1 MFIFYD
7 YLRHHHE
14 LNYNLLASI
23 MIAKC
28 ARRGELLI
36 IILDTHTQ
44 ARDKLGRADEAGS
57 LSITS
62 QLIIFKFFLLFYNQ
76 FYRRDFIFNNN
87 F

>member
-23 MIAKC
+23 IIAKC

-36 IILDTHTQ
+36 IIAIYTDTHTQ

-62 QLIIFKFFLLFYNQ
+62 QLIIFKFF
-76 FYRRDFIFNNN
+76 
-87 F
+87 